1 MVRKQ
6 IFLASISALCIVLG
20 GCASYRPAPPA
31 FNEAINKPYLLDAG
45 DRIRLT
51 VFEQEGITNTYSV
64 DQAGYISVPL
74 IGSVPARGKTI
85 QQIEAAVA
93 DKLKKGYL
101 RDPDIAVEVDRY
113 RPLFIMG
120 EVGAAGQYSYVPG
133 MTAQKAIAAAGGFS
147 PRANQENVDVTRQI
161 NGESLTGRVTIS
173 EQVLPGDTIYV
184 RERFF

>member
-1 MVRKQ
+1 MFSKQ
-6 IFLASISALCIVLG
+6 ILLVTISVVSMTLG
-20 GCASYRPAPPA
+20 GCASYRPAPAA
-31 FNEAINKPYLLDAG
+31 FNEAINKPYMLDAG

-85 QQIEAAVA
+85 QQIEADVA
-93 DKLKKGYL
+93 ARLRKGYL
-101 RDPDIAVEVDRY
+101 RDPDVAVEIDRY
-113 RPLFIMG
+113 RPVFVMG

-133 MTAQKAIAAAGGFS
+133 MTAQKAIAAAGGFT
-147 PRANQENVDVTRQI
+147 PRANQGDVDITRQF
-161 NGESLTGRVTIS
+161 NGESLTGRVIIS
-173 EQVLPGDTIYV
+173 DQVLPGDTIYV

>member
-51 VFEQEGITNTYSV
+51 VFEQDGITNTYSV